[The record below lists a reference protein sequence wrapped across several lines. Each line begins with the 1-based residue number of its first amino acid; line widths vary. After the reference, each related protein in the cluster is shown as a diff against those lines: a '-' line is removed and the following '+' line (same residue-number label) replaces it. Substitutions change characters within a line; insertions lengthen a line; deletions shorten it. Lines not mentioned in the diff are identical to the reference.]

1 MIKRGFDI
9 CLALCALLVSA
20 PLLAIISLWIKFDSP
35 GPVLFRQQR
44 IGLRGRP
51 FAINKFRTMRIG
63 ADEQGPQITVE
74 ADPRVT
80 RAGAFLRR
88 HKLDELPQLFNVLIG
103 NMSIVGPRPEVSRYV
118 DLYPREKR
126 ELILSV
132 RPGITDLASIAYRDE
147 SALLSSAGDPEER
160 YLSEILPAKLEYCC
174 CYVKQR
180 SMKLDLFIIW
190 RTVAAVLRRPQS

>member
-9 CLALCALLVSA
+9 CFALCALLVSA
-20 PLLAIISLWIKFDSP
+20 PALAIISLWIKFDSP

-44 IGLRGRP
+44 VGLRGRP
-51 FAINKFRTMRIG
+51 FAINKFRTMRVG
-63 ADEQGPQITVE
+63 ADEQGPQITVA

-103 NMSIVGPRPEVSRYV
+103 NMSIVGPRPELSRYV

-126 ELILSV
+126 KLILSV

-147 SALLSSAGDPEER
+147 SAMLSGADDPEER
-160 YLSEILPAKLEYCC
+160 YISEIMPAKLEYCC
-174 CYVKQR
+174 CYVTQR

-190 RTVAAVLRRPQS
+190 RTVAAVLCRTRS

>member
-1 MIKRGFDI
+1 MIKRAFDI
-9 CLALCALLVSA
+9 CFALCALLVSA
-20 PLLAIISLWIKFDSP
+20 PALAIISVWIKFDSP
-35 GPVLFRQQR
+35 GPILFRQQR
-44 IGLRGRP
+44 IGLRGHP

-63 ADEQGPQITVE
+63 AEEQGPQIAVS

-118 DLYPREKR
+118 DLYPCEKR

-132 RPGITDLASIAYRDE
+132 RPGITDLASVAYRNE
-147 SALLSSAGDPEER
+147 SALLSGEGDPEER
-160 YLSEILPAKLEYCC
+160 YLSEIMPAKLEYCC
-174 CYVKQR
+174 CYVTQR
-180 SMKLDLFIIW
+180 SMTLDLLIIW
-190 RTVAAVLRRPQS
+190 RTVAAVLRGPGS